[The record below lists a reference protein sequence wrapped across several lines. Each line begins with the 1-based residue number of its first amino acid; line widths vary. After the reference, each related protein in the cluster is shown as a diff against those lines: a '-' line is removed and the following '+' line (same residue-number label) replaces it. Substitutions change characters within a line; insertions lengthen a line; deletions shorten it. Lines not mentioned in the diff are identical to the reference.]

1 MLDRTLGPRTRRS
14 YTQDLEKLLT
24 EEEELEQADSRIT
37 EATSEARIFINN
49 PEGIIETA
57 MNLKTFTDPE
67 DLEAVRE
74 LLHIFIE
81 RVEVFPDGHAF
92 IQYDLPVRCE
102 ESEDELTRE
111 IIYFETR
118 KKRSKTIKTCV
129 IDGTTGLG

>member
-24 EEEELEQADSRIT
+24 DEEELEQADSRIT
-37 EATSEARIFINN
+37 EDTKEARIFVNN
-49 PEGIIETA
+49 REGIIETA

-81 RVEVFPDGHAF
+81 RVEVFPDGRAF

-102 ESEDELTRE
+102 GSEDELTRE

-118 KKRSKTIKTCV
+118 KKRSKTTKTCV
-129 IDGTTGLG
+129 IDGSMGLG